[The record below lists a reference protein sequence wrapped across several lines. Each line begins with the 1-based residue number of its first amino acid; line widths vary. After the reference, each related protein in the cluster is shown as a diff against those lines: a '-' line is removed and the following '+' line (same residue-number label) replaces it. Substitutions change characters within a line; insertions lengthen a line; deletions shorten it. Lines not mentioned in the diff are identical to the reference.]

1 MQASQQ
7 IQFCEVEINPIPAKC
22 KTLVNQISLAVIT
35 WTKFCTIFSW
45 NNTMMTN
52 QTQIKSRRTVQDDLI
67 FRGGW
72 FSRSYN
78 FCWKQFHYLCNS
90 IISYNMMFKGSSE
103 EVERW
108 IWMEAAGKRQMTVET
123 QFFRR
128 RSEESEVGRMG
139 MFANVQTPLPMCNVQ
154 CEMCNVQC
162 ANLITNVQ
170 CANPI

>member
-1 MQASQQ
+1 M
-7 IQFCEVEINPIPAKC
+7 
-22 KTLVNQISLAVIT
+22 T
-35 WTKFCTIFSW
+35 WWKP
-45 NNTMMTN
+45 
-52 QTQIKSRRTVQDDLI
+52 LI

-108 IWMEAAGKRQMTVET
+108 IWRRRRRVKDKWQLRLN
-123 QFFRR
+123 FFG

-139 MFANVQTPLPMCNVQ
+139 MFANVQSPLPMCICAMCNVQTSLPMCNVQ
-154 CEMCNVQC
+154 TPSKTPQTPLLNSFLWPLLSLPTFPQFINCTAQEVQF
-162 ANLITNVQ
+162 
-170 CANPI
+170 

>member
-123 QFFRR
+123 QFFRQIR
-128 RSEESEVGRMG
+128 GIRSRSNVCEC
-139 MFANVQTPLPMCNVQ
+139 ANPIT
-154 CEMCNVQC
+154 NVQC
-162 ANLITNVQ
+162 AMCITNVQ

>member
-108 IWMEAAGKRQMTVET
+108 IWIAAAATAGKRQMTVET
-123 QFFRR
+123 QFFRQIR
-128 RSEESEVGRMG
+128 GIRSRSNG
-139 MFANVQTPLPMCNVQ
+139 NVCECAKPITNVHL
-154 CEMCNVQC
+154 CNVQC